1 MSKFLVGVLTTRD
14 AEKARRCVDS
24 VKCDDVDIVVIVNS
38 PDPEYLKKVE
48 ESCAGYTVIETECNG
63 TPGKGKNSVLDYFIQ
78 HRYQYLLPIDGDDYY
93 TKGSVKQI
101 VRYTTM
107 LDPKDS
113 PDVIGQLINPMSWDG
128 EETNFEDFFAAITSS
143 TFANRSARP
152 NLRML
157 RQLKST
163 MDSIL
168 PFNRFLLLSSHA
180 AKSFRYNETLKAA
193 DDVMASFELYSQT
206 PELKYYLL
214 KELQFYFY
222 DLEAGGVL
230 HQFVNEANAENMI
243 SFFEKVNEL
252 DFTNSKVSYLG
263 TFYDKI

>member
-63 TPGKGKNSVLDYFIQ
+63 TPGRGKNSVLDYFIQ

-93 TKGSVKQI
+93 TKGGIKQL
-101 VRYTTM
+101 VRYVKM
-107 LDPKDS
+107 IEPDS
-113 PDVIGQLINPMSWDG
+113 MPDVIGQLQNTMTYEGKETEWKEFAKNMSG
-128 EETNFEDFFAAITSS
+128 S
-143 TFANRSARP
+143 TFAARSKP
-152 NLRML
+152 NWRML
-157 RQLKST
+157 RQLNKLT
-163 MDSIL
+163 DEIM

-193 DDVMASFELYSQT
+193 DDYLAMFELYSQS
-206 PELKYYLL
+206 PGINYFLL
-214 KELQFYFY
+214 KDETFYMY
-222 DLEAGGVL
+222 DLEDGGTL
-230 HQFVNEANAENMI
+230 HTFVSEDNTENMI
-243 SFFEKVNEL
+243 PFFERVNEL
-252 DFTNSKVSYLG
+252 DFTNSRVTKLG
-263 TFYDKI
+263 TFA